1 MNNKKINM
9 LMGYINIV
17 SHKKGNEDG
26 FTIDNDM
33 CVSLTG
39 EPFSTLTEV
48 DKEKLNYKLSKKN
61 LTFIEGGDS
70 ITIKRGSTF
79 VYDPWEIYKEQ
90 SKDYDVF
97 NIKVENY
104 KSEDNKYIRKDTTIF
119 IIDGNEDKITKK
131 FTEVVDI
138 VENKYIEELDL
149 EKVKWVKIDE
159 TYINPRTCVYSHKCL
174 LK

>member
-1 MNNKKINM
+1 M
-9 LMGYINIV
+9 
-17 SHKKGNEDG
+17 
-26 FTIDNDM
+26 
-33 CVSLTG
+33 
-39 EPFSTLTEV
+39 
-48 DKEKLNYKLSKKN
+48 
-61 LTFIEGGDS
+61 
-70 ITIKRGSTF
+70 
-79 VYDPWEIYKEQ
+79 
-90 SKDYDVF
+90 F
-97 NIKVENY
+97 NIEVENY

-119 IIDGNEDKITKK
+119 IINNNEDKITKK